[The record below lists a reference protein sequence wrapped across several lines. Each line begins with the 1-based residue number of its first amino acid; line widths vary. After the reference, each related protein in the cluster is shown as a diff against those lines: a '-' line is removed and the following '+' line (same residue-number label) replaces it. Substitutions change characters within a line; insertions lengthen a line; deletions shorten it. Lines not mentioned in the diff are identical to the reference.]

1 MASITIDPDTEHA
14 FDFERNDQH
23 LIGHVEFLKIGTT
36 TLVKDIT
43 LIKPVGFVDS
53 VVIGALDKFEWS
65 GNQGDPITLDLVVSP
80 DNRGTVAGLV
90 YSDLANT
97 DVQFSV
103 TAWDYDSRAKRFFM
117 ALGATSCKG
126 KLRLKEKKKADGS
139 LSETDDAGVAIA
151 GELNLSIESAPHKDI
166 DPPVHLLKM
175 VIHPGSTISTLNFAA
190 AHLSKV
196 VKKWGVPPPS

>member
-1 MASITIDPDTEHA
+1 MASIKIDPETEHA

-23 LIGHVEFLKIGTT
+23 LIGHIDFLKIGTT
-36 TLVKDIT
+36 TLTRDIT
-43 LIKPVGFVDS
+43 LLKPIGFVDS
-53 VVIGALDKFEWS
+53 VVVGALDMFEWS

-97 DVQFSV
+97 DVTFDL
-103 TAWDYDSRAKRFFM
+103 TAWDYDSRAKQFFVTVY
-117 ALGATSCKG
+117 GKNCKG
-126 KLRLKEKKKADGS
+126 KLRLKEKKKADGTAS
-139 LSETDDAGVAIA
+139 DTDDAGVAIA

-166 DPPVHLLKM
+166 APPVHLLKM
-175 VIHPGSTISTLNFAA
+175 VIHPGSTICTINFAA

-196 VKKWGVPPPS
+196 VKKWGVPPPK